1 MRSLHLQV
9 RSTAADADADGL
21 ISPFPPSSSPPPTHS
36 RIQSAAAGGAGE
48 TQEQQQ
54 QGMISV
60 DSDMVVIL
68 ASLLC
73 ALICVAGLALVARC
87 ACRRPRTT
95 TTTSSSSFAST
106 PFARPTAPRG
116 LKKKA
121 IQALPTVCYKAPTQ
135 QQLQVV
141 VLAGEC
147 AICLAEF
154 AEGDDLRVL
163 PHCAHAFHVA
173 CIDTWLAAHATCPSC
188 RSAIIAS
195 SPSPP
200 GAPRCR
206 TCGATC
212 DLDSVDV
219 DHASASSPP
228 PPPAAAAAVV
238 GDES

>member
-1 MRSLHLQV
+1 MRSFHLQV
-9 RSTAADADADGL
+9 RSTAADADGL
-21 ISPFPPSSSPPPTHS
+21 IAPSPSSSSPAPTHFRS
-36 RIQSAAAGGAGE
+36 QSAVAAGGAGE
-48 TQEQQQ
+48 TQEEQ
-54 QGMISV
+54 QGVISV

-95 TTTSSSSFAST
+95 TTTTSSSSSFAST
-106 PFARPTAPRG
+106 PFARPAPPRG

-121 IQALPTVCYKAPTQ
+121 IQALPTVCYKAPSQ

-228 PPPAAAAAVV
+228 PPPAAA
-238 GDES
+238 GDEN